1 MKKTDGWMPL
11 YVADYLADTTR
22 LTTEQHGAYLL
33 LIMDYWRNGPPEAD
47 DETLAQI
54 TKLPATQ
61 WRKHAQK
68 LRALFSEH
76 DGKLWH
82 KRIEEERKKAGVI
95 SSSRSEAG
103 KQGAAKRWGK
113 TKAKD
118 IANAMAN
125 AMANGMAD
133 PSQEAWQN
141 DAPSPSPTPKTIG
154 SGITT
159 AGGSACASESPPAA
173 AFVEALQACG
183 IPATA
188 NDARLQRWGGE
199 GATPAELAQAIARA
213 QQRRRKEGSAQPVN
227 VGLVD
232 VLLADILAARS
243 GPTTAG
249 SVPDQDW
256 WESASGITK
265 QGDQMGLHQHADE
278 PFPYFKARV
287 FEAAGDGPW
296 AWKARRAVTI
306 TGEMPA
312 ADVLRRH

>member
-159 AGGSACASESPPAA
+159 AGGCACASESPLAA
-173 AFVEALQACG
+173 AFVDALQLHG
-183 IPATA
+183 IPGHAA
-188 NDARLQRWGGE
+188 DARLQRWAEE
-199 GATPAELAQAIARA
+199 GATLAQLEQAIGVGRERR
-213 QQRRRKEGSAQPVN
+213 QRERSVQPLN
-227 VGLVD
+227 VGFID
-232 VLLADILAARS
+232 VLLADILVARGAPS
-243 GPTTAG
+243 TVRTGTPLEWHTC
-249 SVPDQDW
+249 
-256 WESASGITK
+256 ASGITAHGATLGLF
-265 QGDQMGLHQHADE
+265 QGADE

-296 AWKARRAVTI
+296 AWKARGAVTI
-306 TGEMPA
+306 TGETAA